1 MVRWNGNFHAPE
13 KSSRFLGRDEK
24 KKSPAKKTWIAVSW
38 NHNYHKDATADC
50 IEKQGRKINIVPRAA
65 EATPCRSSVH
75 NNRRIIYYRGNPTL
89 WTSIDPP
96 CFYPAT
102 RTVEV
107 SSSDWMSTEDMP
119 SAAFID
125 SFLQTPWSFNSTSP
139 SYLIILTLT
148 ANQSIISTQ

>member
-13 KSSRFLGRDEK
+13 KSSRFWAGMKK

-50 IEKQGRKINIVPRAA
+50 IEKQGRKMNIVPRAA
-65 EATPCRSSVH
+65 EAAPCRSSVH

-125 SFLQTPWSFNSTSP
+125 GFLQTPWSFTSTSP